1 MWIYFLLSIFITFD
15 FVMASPGFD
24 FGDTLALILG
34 LIIGIIGFFACMG
47 AYARHRNRLE
57 PVS

>member
-1 MWIYFLLSIFITFD
+1 MWIPFLFIIFLTFD
-15 FVMASPGFD
+15 FAMASSAFD

-47 AYARHRNRLE
+47 AYARRRN
-57 PVS
+57 

>member
-1 MWIYFLLSIFITFD
+1 MWFHLMLAIFAMFD
-15 FVMASPGFD
+15 SAMASSGFD

-47 AYARHRNRLE
+47 AYARHRISVE
-57 PVS
+57 TMP

>member
-1 MWIYFLLSIFITFD
+1 MWWFFLISMLSTVD
-15 FVMASPGFD
+15 LATASNGFD

-47 AYARHRNRLE
+47 AYARRKSRFE
-57 PVS
+57 SI

>member
-1 MWIYFLLSIFITFD
+1 MFWFFIISIFWTFE
-15 FVMASPGFD
+15 FVSASNDFD

-47 AYARHRNRLE
+47 AYARRR
-57 PVS
+57 SRFDSI